1 MSKKSVFCIATS
13 RPQAEQIVDRLK
25 NANFSNNDISVLFP
39 DKQTNRD
46 FAHEKNTKAPE
57 GAITGAGTG
66 GVLGGALGWLV
77 GIGALAIPGVG
88 PFIAAGP
95 IMAALSG
102 AAIGAAAGGVAGA
115 LIGMGV
121 PELEAKRYEGK
132 LKEGN
137 ILISVHAENSDQ
149 ISRAKEIFKQAN
161 AQDICSTGEASTPDS
176 SRVEKKEWSKAS
188 TVTTM
193 TTARKTSDSGKN
205 LEDLFFDEL
214 ADMYDSE
221 KRLVKALPKMKEAA
235 TCAHLQAAIEDHLR
249 ETEGHVTRIENVF
262 RSFGREAKGKKC
274 EATVGLLDEGDEIA
288 SDFKGSPAIN
298 AALISAAQKVEH
310 YEIAS
315 YGCLHEW
322 AEMLD
327 HPEAAALLKQTL
339 AEEKH
344 ADEKLTSLARS
355 ATNEEAR
362 EGVEPGKARN
372 AAKMRVPVSS
382 TNC

>member
-66 GVLGGALGWLV
+66 GVLGGALGWLA

-132 LKEGN
+132 LKQGN

-149 ISRAKEIFKQAN
+149 VSRVKEIFKQAN
-161 AQDICSTGEASTPDS
+161 AQDICSTGEASTPDN
-176 SRVEKKEWSKAS
+176 SRSEKKERSK
-188 TVTTM
+188 TTTM
-193 TTARKTSDSGKN
+193 TTTTSSRKTGDSGKN

-235 TCAHLQAAIEDHLR
+235 TCMHLQAAIEDHLR
-249 ETEGHVTRIENVF
+249 ETEAHVTRIENVF
-262 RSFGREAKGKKC
+262 RVFGREAKGKKC

-339 AEEKH
+339 AEEKS
-344 ADEKLTSLARS
+344 ADEKLTNLARK

-362 EGVEPGKARN
+362 EGVGPGQARN
-372 AAKMRVPVSS
+372 TGRVGATVG
-382 TNC
+382 THC